1 MNPYLLLGIVTMLI
15 VTLRNID
22 IMNPHLFLTLAVMV
36 TFIFVYVYAI
46 ANVFYILYADD
57 FSDIQLEVDTKLN
70 YTYNHTY
77 IISNALR
84 NAALQNM

>member
-1 MNPYLLLGIVTMLI
+1 MNLPLYIALF
-15 VTLRNID
+15 
-22 IMNPHLFLTLAVMV
+22 IMIAFV
-36 TFIFVYVYAI
+36 FVYVYVCI
-46 ANVFYILYADD
+46 SIFYILYADD
-57 FSDIQLEVDTKLN
+57 LSNIQLEVDTKLN

>member
-1 MNPYLLLGIVTMLI
+1 M
-15 VTLRNID
+15 
-22 IMNPHLFLTLAVMV
+22 LTLSL
-36 TFIFVYVYAI
+36 YVYAFLTI
-46 ANVFYILYADD
+46 FYLFYEND
-57 FSDIQLEVDTKLN
+57 FNNTIIQIEPNTKLN

>member
-1 MNPYLLLGIVTMLI
+1 MTLYLYVAFAAMI
-15 VTLRNID
+15 
-22 IMNPHLFLTLAVMV
+22 
-36 TFIFVYVYAI
+36 IFMFFYVYVCI
-46 ANVFYILYADD
+46 TIFYILYTND
-57 FSDIQLEVDTKLN
+57 FNDTQIEVDTKLN